1 MQNLICH
8 IAPLGRNSD
17 WIKEGLLYYDWNYLI
32 LLVTG
37 NEEFIDL
44 ANNLKDSLEV
54 SLITSEERKL
64 APKLIKKIEIITI
77 ESREILEYIKIIKT
91 KIKDLKNNNFKIYFN
106 ATSGLELW
114 KFGAYFL
121 AAESKL
127 IDKFYYIPKD
137 IDLKY
142 PVKPLE
148 IFLPLKLSKPLKKLL
163 EIMDSKSLSQK
174 DLIKITKLSKGLI
187 SRYINNLLNLD
198 LIQIAEKK
206 RSKERF
212 YQLTEKGMWY
222 L

>member
-8 IAPLGRNSD
+8 IAPLGRNPD
-17 WIKEGLLYYDWNYLI
+17 WIKEGLLFYDWNYLI
-32 LLVTG
+32 LLVTD

-44 ANNLKDSLEV
+44 ANNLKNNLEA

-64 APKLIKKIEIITI
+64 VPKLIKKIEIITI
-77 ESREILEYIKIIKT
+77 ESREILEYIKILKF
-91 KIKDLKNNNFKIYFN
+91 KIKDLKSNNFKIYFN

-148 IFLPLKLSKPLKKLL
+148 IFLPLKLSESLRTLL
-163 EIMDSKSLSQK
+163 EILSSTSKSQK
-174 DLIKITKLSKGLI
+174 ELIKETNLSKGLI
-187 SRYINNLLNLD
+187 SRYINNLISLE
-198 LIQIAEKK
+198 LIQIADKK
-206 RSKERF
+206 IGKERF
-212 YQLTEKGMWY
+212 YKLTEKGMWFI
-222 L
+222 